1 MIPQLKSVI
10 HSKVTK
16 SMVHMYIDS
25 FKCYIAFSYV
35 TFYQTY
41 FGEPIEFSLK
51 KYDTTSYKVGNFM

>member
-25 FKCYIAFSYV
+25 VKCYIAFSYV
-35 TFYQTY
+35 TFYHKY
-41 FGEPIEFSLK
+41 FGEPIEFFF
-51 KYDTTSYKVGNFM
+51 KYDTTYKVGNFM